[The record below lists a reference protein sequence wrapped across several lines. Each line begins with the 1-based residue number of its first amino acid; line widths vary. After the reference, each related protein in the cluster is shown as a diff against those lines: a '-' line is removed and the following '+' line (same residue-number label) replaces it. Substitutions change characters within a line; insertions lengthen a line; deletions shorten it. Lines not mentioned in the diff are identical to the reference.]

1 MTDSFKRKVISW
13 LIIGTGL
20 LVALVCVVVQ
30 YRSHAVP
37 KVEPVTKF
45 SIMPKKRVKYSI
57 ETLGLKNRDY
67 TEISGWIFVKG
78 QEPQKFVTSL
88 VLYTKDS
95 KEVQIFPLKMEDR
108 NDVAK
113 MSGKAGVYN
122 YMNSG
127 FHGYIPIKYMTNEKE
142 KKYKIGFLVANKQ
155 QTDLVK
161 TGIDYKVGGVK

>member
-113 MSGKAGVYN
+113 MRGKAGVYN

-127 FHGYIPIKYMTNEKE
+127 FHGYIQ
-142 KKYKIGFLVANKQ
+142 IGRAHV
-155 QTDLVK
+155 
-161 TGIDYKVGGVK
+161 